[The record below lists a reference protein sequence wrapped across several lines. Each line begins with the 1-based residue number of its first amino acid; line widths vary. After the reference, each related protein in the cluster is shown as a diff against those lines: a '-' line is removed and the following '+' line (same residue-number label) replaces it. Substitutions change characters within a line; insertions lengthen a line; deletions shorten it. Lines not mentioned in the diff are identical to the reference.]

1 MRGRMGV
8 LVGAALAAAG
18 ACAQAPPAT
27 FAGAPDAA
35 TFEGRHCALHP
46 RNEGPLVLVMG
57 ATLPGPAAPAIAVV
71 VDASGQAMLV
81 DGPLPGTS
89 TLRDATEPPDS
100 DTAVLGEL
108 VTERAGDGY
117 AARFRFRYERIE
129 CWTAGT
135 ARLPIVPA
143 ATREA
148 AVART
153 LKLVDASLAIR
164 EAERLRDAGDAKAAL
179 VPVAQAITLRR
190 ETLGGDHRHTLFALG
205 LRGSLE
211 WDLGEHR
218 TADVT
223 QSEAYAR
230 IVATLGAGHPDAY
243 GTLQN
248 LALVHWDLGELERA
262 DRELREAL
270 DGRRRVLDADD
281 LDLLGTQFNLATLQ
295 GELGDLGDAQA
306 TLEHLFRTY
315 EAKVGPDHP
324 STLLSLNNL
333 AGIYRQLGRY
343 DDELRLR
350 ELACG
355 RYVRALGEKH
365 PATLRCRHNLAFAL
379 FSSGRKADAMAV
391 AHQAWDDRV
400 AVIGRTHP
408 ETLYS
413 MQAYAQTLADN
424 GRVADGLALQREL
437 LAIRRETRGPEHPE
451 TLQSLTV
458 LARLEALAGDT
469 ASARATARTAY
480 EAFAAIRPRSPET
493 MIALGR
499 LATVEADMGERAAAV
514 EHYRA
519 LVAMVEER
527 RRVESLSA
535 ESQRTA
541 FSVWV
546 VAYKRLVTLLADAG
560 DTGDAFRQLELSKAR
575 GLLETL
581 AHRRAEAASGLTRD
595 EQASLRVLER
605 RIESLD
611 EAVARLRDDPAG
623 RVKVEAERTAAAR
636 ELGELRAA
644 LRDRHPKYAQL
655 TGTAVVDASAARRLL
670 SRDAALVSYVVDG
683 PRVRA
688 FVVDRRGEPRAF
700 DLGAPPGL
708 ADSIGA
714 LRTLIAPR
722 GGAPSVVW
730 RRADGSYVAS
740 LARTAADD
748 VRVTDAREIA
758 RALGRTLVDPLEGA
772 LAGRTRLLI
781 SPDGALALVPFE
793 ALSTARGRVLER
805 YRVSYVQSLSVL
817 ALVAD
822 RARDRAQ
829 AGARRELLA
838 MGAARYEA
846 ADAAPAPTRAANVA
860 VGQLALRDA
869 TPGATQRAYDSL
881 GLAWRPLPGAR
892 REIDAVG
899 RLFAAAPGDLYVDEN
914 ATETRL
920 RALDASGQLMR
931 YRHLLFAAHGYLST
945 EAPALSALVLGRD
958 AGDPTSDGYV
968 TVAEWVGYRLASDL
982 VVLSACDTGV
992 GRDIQ
997 GEGVMGLP
1005 FALFV
1010 AGNRN
1015 AVLSLWPVYDEGTA
1029 EFMRRFFA
1037 RVHAGQAHA
1046 DALAATKRELAA
1058 TKRYG
1063 DPAHW
1068 AGFVLYGD

>member
-1 MRGRMGV
+1 
-8 LVGAALAAAG
+8 
-18 ACAQAPPAT
+18 
-27 FAGAPDAA
+27 
-35 TFEGRHCALHP
+35 
-46 RNEGPLVLVMG
+46 
-57 ATLPGPAAPAIAVV
+57 
-71 VDASGQAMLV
+71 MLV

-89 TLRDATEPPDS
+89 TLRDATEPPDA
-100 DTAVLGEL
+100 DGAVLGEL
-108 VTERAGDGY
+108 VTERRGDGY
-117 AARFRFRYERIE
+117 AARIRFRYERIE
-129 CWTAGT
+129 CSIAGT
-135 ARLPIVPA
+135 ARLDPVPA
-143 ATREA
+143 GTRDAVATR
-148 AVART
+148 T
-153 LKLVDASLAIR
+153 LALVDAALAMR
-164 EAERLRDAGDAKAAL
+164 EVERLRDAGDAKAAL
-179 VPVAQAITLRR
+179 PLVERALAIRR
-190 ETLGGDHRHTLFALG
+190 ETLGADHRHTLHALG
-205 LRGSLE
+205 FRGSLE

-218 TADVT
+218 AADAT

-262 DRELREAL
+262 DRELRDAL
-270 DGRRRVLDADD
+270 DGRRRLLDADD

-306 TLEHLFRTY
+306 TLEQLFRTY

-333 AGIYRQLGRY
+333 ATIYRQLGRY

-355 RYVRALGEKH
+355 RYLRALGEKH

-379 FSSGRKADAMAV
+379 FSAGRKADAMAV

-400 AVIGRTHP
+400 AVLGREHP

-413 MQAYAQTLADN
+413 MQAYAQTLSDN
-424 GRVADGLALQREL
+424 GRVAEGATLQREL

-451 TLQSLTV
+451 TLQSMTV
-458 LARLEALAGDT
+458 LARLEALAGES
-469 ASARATARTAY
+469 AAARATARTAY
-480 EAFAAIRPRSPET
+480 ESFAALRPRSPET

-499 LATVEADMGERAAAV
+499 LATVEADMGERDAAIG
-514 EHYRA
+514 HYRA

-535 ESQRTA
+535 ESQRAA
-541 FSVWV
+541 FAVWA

-560 DTGDAFRQLELSKAR
+560 DAPAAFRQLELSKAR
-575 GLLETL
+575 GLLEML

-611 EAVARLRDDPAG
+611 EAVARLRGDPAG
-623 RVKVEAERTAAAR
+623 QVKVEAERTAAAR
-636 ELGELRAA
+636 ELGERRAA
-644 LRDRHPKYAQL
+644 LRERHPKYAQL
-655 TGTAVVDASAARRLL
+655 TATPIVDASAARGLL
-670 SRDAALVSYVVDG
+670 SRDAALVSYVIDG

-700 DLGAPPGL
+700 DLGTPPGL

-714 LRTLIAPR
+714 LRALIAPR
-722 GGAPSVVW
+722 GGMPSVVW
-730 RRADGSYVAS
+730 RRNDGSYVAS
-740 LARTAADD
+740 LARSAPDD
-748 VRVTDAREIA
+748 VRVTDAREVA
-758 RALGRTLVDPLEGA
+758 RALGRTLVEPLEGA
-772 LAGRTRLLI
+772 LAGHPRLLV

-793 ALSTARGRVLER
+793 ALSTARGRVLDR

-822 RARDRAQ
+822 RAKDRTRL
-829 AGARRELLA
+829 GARRELLA
-838 MGAARYEA
+838 MGAARY
-846 ADAAPAPTRAANVA
+846 DAPEPSAMPTRGNVA

-869 TPGATQRAYDSL
+869 TPGSTQRAYDSL

-899 RLFAAAPGDLYVDEN
+899 RLFAAAPGDVYVDAN

-920 RALDASGQLMR
+920 RSLDASGELMR

-958 AGDPTSDGYV
+958 AADPASDGYV

-982 VVLSACDTGV
+982 VVLSACDTGA

-1037 RVHAGQAHA
+1037 RVRAGQAHA
-1046 DALAATKRELAA
+1046 DALAVTKRELAA

>member
-1 MRGRMGV
+1 V
-8 LVGAALAAAG
+8 LLGAALAAAV
-18 ACAQAPPAT
+18 ACAQAPAVVV
-27 FAGAPDAA
+27 GALETSAY
-35 TFEGRHCALHP
+35 EGRHCALHP
-46 RNEGPLVLVMG
+46 RYDGPLALVTG
-57 ATLPGPAAPAIAVV
+57 ATLPAPAAPAVALL

-81 DGPLPGTS
+81 DGPVPGTS
-89 TLRDATEPPDS
+89 KLRDATEPPDA
-100 DTAVLGEL
+100 DDAVLGEL
-108 VTERAGDGY
+108 VTERRGDEY
-117 AARFRFRYERIE
+117 VARVRFRYERIE
-129 CWTAGT
+129 CRIAGS
-135 ARLPIVPA
+135 ARLAPA
-143 ATREA
+143 TGA
-148 AVART
+148 ASDAAAARA
-153 LKLVDASLAIR
+153 LRLLDASLAVR
-164 EAERLRDAGDAKAAL
+164 EVERLRDAGDAKAAL
-179 VPVAQAITLRR
+179 PLVDQAIAIRR
-190 ETLGGDHRHTLFALG
+190 EALGADHRHTLYALG
-205 LRGSLE
+205 FRGSLE

-218 TADVT
+218 AADAT
-223 QSEAYAR
+223 QTEAYTR

-262 DRELREAL
+262 DRELRDAL
-270 DGRRRVLDADD
+270 DGRRRLLDADD

-306 TLEHLFRTY
+306 TLEQLFRTY

-333 AGIYRQLGRY
+333 ATVYRQLGRY

-355 RYVRALGEKH
+355 RYLRALGEKH

-379 FSSGRKADAMAV
+379 FSAGRKADAMTV

-400 AVIGRTHP
+400 AVLGREHP

-413 MQAYAQTLADN
+413 MQAYAQTLSDN
-424 GRVADGLALQREL
+424 GRVADGVALQREL

-451 TLQSLTV
+451 TLQALTV
-458 LARLEALAGDT
+458 LARLEALAGES
-469 ASARATARTAY
+469 AAARATARTAY
-480 EAFAAIRPRSPET
+480 ESFAALRPRSPET
-493 MIALGR
+493 MIALAR
-499 LATVEADMGERAAAV
+499 LATVEADMGERDAAIG
-514 EHYRA
+514 HYRA

-535 ESQRTA
+535 ESQRAA
-541 FSVWV
+541 FAVWA

-560 DTGDAFRQLELSKAR
+560 DAPAAFRQLELSKAR
-575 GLLETL
+575 GLLEML

-611 EAVARLRDDPAG
+611 ESIARLRGDPAG
-623 RVKVEAERTAAAR
+623 QVKVEAERTAVAR
-636 ELGELRAA
+636 ELGERRAA
-644 LRDRHPKYAQL
+644 LRERHPKYAQL
-655 TGTAVVDASAARRLL
+655 TATPVVDASAARGLL
-670 SRDAALVSYVVDG
+670 ARDAALVSYVVDG

-700 DLGAPPGL
+700 DLGTPPNLG
-708 ADSIGA
+708 DSIGA
-714 LRTLIAPR
+714 LRALIAPR

-730 RRADGSYVAS
+730 RRADGSYIAS

-748 VRVTDAREIA
+748 VRVIDAREVA
-758 RALGRTLVDPLEGA
+758 RALGRTLVEPLEGA
-772 LAGRTRLLI
+772 LAGNPRLLI

-793 ALSTARGRVLER
+793 ALSTSRGRVLER

-822 RARDRAQ
+822 RARVRTRP
-829 AGARRELLA
+829 GARRELLA
-838 MGAARYEA
+838 MGAARY
-846 ADAAPAPTRAANVA
+846 DAAEPAAMPTRGNVA

-869 TPGATQRAYDSL
+869 TPGSTQRAYDSL

-899 RLFAAAPGDLYVDEN
+899 RLFGAAPGDLYVGAN

-920 RALDASGQLMR
+920 RALDASGELAR

-958 AGDPTSDGYV
+958 AADPASDGYV

-982 VVLSACDTGV
+982 VVLSACDTGA

-1029 EFMRRFFA
+1029 EFRRRFVA
-1037 RVHAGQAHA
+1037 RVHAGQPHA
-1046 DALAATKRELAA
+1046 DALAATKRDLAA
-1058 TKRYG
+1058 TRRYG